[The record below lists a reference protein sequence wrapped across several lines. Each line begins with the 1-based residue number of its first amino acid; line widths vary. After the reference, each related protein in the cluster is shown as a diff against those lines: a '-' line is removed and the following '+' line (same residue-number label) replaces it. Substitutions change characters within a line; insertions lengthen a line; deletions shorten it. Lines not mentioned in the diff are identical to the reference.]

1 MGLSCSLENPAGLWG
16 LPTQTPTLFFPVDY
30 SPITET
36 FSTTV
41 AEIARSM
48 CPVSTGNL
56 QASISASGGT
66 ITVGADYAQYVE
78 YGTWKSPAQPF
89 LTPAVQAGAMMAYQ
103 QAQQIYQQAVQV
115 ENMLI
120 RMQGM
125 MGAMLSSM
133 GEAEMKMMGEAGMTG
148 GGEWVHPE
156 TGMSQATAD
165 SILDNYAKEH
175 GISVPQ
181 ETSMSGSSLLMTGIS
196 PSSWAHAFGGGGG
209 DPFGFIWDF
218 FMGNDIK
225 QMGPGW
231 GNGIAKNIGANLGLL
246 VGGEAYFS
254 GAAGNLMSGAL
265 GMVVGGL
272 ATAFLTVL
280 FDSMAAP
287 TEEFSIAIPEISVI

>member
-1 MGLSCSLENPAGLWG
+1 MGLICSLDDPAGLWG
-16 LPTQTPTLFFPVDY
+16 LPTKTPTLFFPVDY
-30 SPITET
+30 GPIAET
-36 FSTTV
+36 FGATV
-41 AEIARSM
+41 AEMARSM
-48 CPVSTGNL
+48 CPVDTGYL
-56 QASISASGGT
+56 QSSISASGGT

-103 QAQQIYQQAVQV
+103 QAQQIYQQAVWI
-115 ENMLI
+115 ETMLI
-120 RMQGM
+120 RMYGAMGAMMVGMGGAGM
-125 MGAMLSSM
+125 MG
-133 GEAEMKMMGEAGMTG
+133 G
-148 GGEWVHPE
+148 GAIHPE

-181 ETSMSGSSLLMTGIS
+181 ETSMSGGSFLMTGIS
-196 PSSWAHAFGGGGG
+196 PSSWGHAFGGGG
-209 DPFGFIWDF
+209 DPFGFIGDF

-231 GNGIAKNIGANLGLL
+231 GNGIAKSIGTNLGLL

-265 GMVVGGL
+265 GMFVGGIT
-272 ATAFLTVL
+272 TALLTVL
-280 FDSMAAP
+280 FDSMADP
-287 TEEFSIAIPEISVI
+287 TQEFSIAIPEISVI

>member
-1 MGLSCSLENPAGLWG
+1 MGLICSLDDPAGLWG
-16 LPTQTPTLFFPVDY
+16 LPTETPKLFFPVDY
-30 SPITET
+30 SPIAET
-36 FSTTV
+36 FGATV
-41 AEIARSM
+41 AEMARGM
-48 CPVSTGNL
+48 CPVDTGYL
-56 QASISASGGT
+56 QSSISASGGT

-103 QAQQIYQQAVQV
+103 QAQQIYQQAVQI
-115 ENMLI
+115 ETMLI
-120 RMQGM
+120 IMYGM
-125 MGAMLSSM
+125 MGAMM
-133 GEAEMKMMGEAGMTG
+133 AGMGGAGMMG

-181 ETSMSGSSLLMTGIS
+181 ETSMSGSSFLMTGVS
-196 PSSWAHAFGGGGG
+196 PSSWGHAFGGGS
-209 DPFGFIWDF
+209 PFGFIGDF
-218 FMGNDIK
+218 LMGNDIQ

-231 GNGIAKNIGANLGLL
+231 GNNIAKNIGANLGLL

-254 GAAGNLMSGAL
+254 GAASNLMSGAL
-265 GMVVGGL
+265 GMFVGGIT
-272 ATAFLTVL
+272 TALLTVL
-280 FDSMAAP
+280 LDSMADP

>member
-1 MGLSCSLENPAGLWG
+1 MGLICSLEDPAGLWS
-16 LPTQTPTLFFPVDY
+16 LPTETPTLSFPVDY
-30 SPITET
+30 SPIAET
-36 FSTTV
+36 FGATV
-41 AEIARSM
+41 AEMARGM
-48 CPVSTGNL
+48 CPVYTGYL
-56 QASISASGGT
+56 QSSISASGGT

-103 QAQQIYQQAVQV
+103 QAQQIYQQAVQI
-115 ENMLI
+115 ETMLI
-120 RMQGM
+120 RMYGMMSGM
-125 MGAMLSSM
+125 MG
-133 GEAEMKMMGEAGMTG
+133 G
-148 GGEWVHPE
+148 GAIHPE

-181 ETSMSGSSLLMTGIS
+181 ETSMSGGSFLMTGIS
-196 PSSWAHAFGGGGG
+196 PSSWEHAFSSGG
-209 DPFGFIWDF
+209 DPFGFIGDF

-231 GNGIAKNIGANLGLL
+231 GNGIAKSIGTNLGLL

-265 GMVVGGL
+265 GMFVGGIT
-272 ATAFLTVL
+272 TALLTVL
-280 FDSMAAP
+280 LDSMADP
-287 TEEFSIAIPEISVI
+287 TQEFSIAIPEISVI

>member
-1 MGLSCSLENPAGLWG
+1 MGLICSLEDPAGLWG
-16 LPTQTPTLFFPVDY
+16 LPTETPTLSFPVDY
-30 SPITET
+30 SPIAET
-36 FSTTV
+36 FGATV
-41 AEIARSM
+41 AEMARGM
-48 CPVSTGNL
+48 CPVDTGYL
-56 QASISASGGT
+56 QSSISASGGT

-103 QAQQIYQQAVQV
+103 QAQQIYQLAVQI
-115 ENMLI
+115 EAMLI
-120 RMQGM
+120 RMYGM
-125 MGAMLSSM
+125 MGAMM
-133 GEAEMKMMGEAGMTG
+133 G
-148 GGEWVHPE
+148 GGAIHPE

-181 ETSMSGSSLLMTGIS
+181 ETSMSGGSFLMTGIS
-196 PSSWAHAFGGGGG
+196 PSSWEHAFSSGG
-209 DPFGFIWDF
+209 DPFGFIGDF

-231 GNGIAKNIGANLGLL
+231 GNGIAKSIGTNLGLL

-265 GMVVGGL
+265 GMFVGGIT
-272 ATAFLTVL
+272 TALLTLL
-280 FDSMAAP
+280 FDSMADP
-287 TEEFSIAIPEISVI
+287 TGEFSIAIPEISVI

>member
-1 MGLSCSLENPAGLWG
+1 MGLICSLEDPAGLWG
-16 LPTQTPTLFFPVDY
+16 LPTETPTLSFPVDY
-30 SPITET
+30 SPIAET
-36 FSTTV
+36 FGATV
-41 AEIARSM
+41 AEMARGM
-48 CPVSTGNL
+48 CPVDTGYL
-56 QASISASGGT
+56 QSSISASGGT

-103 QAQQIYQQAVQV
+103 QAQQIYQLAVQI
-115 ENMLI
+115 EAMLI
-120 RMQGM
+120 RMYGMMSGM
-125 MGAMLSSM
+125 MG
-133 GEAEMKMMGEAGMTG
+133 G
-148 GGEWVHPE
+148 GAIHPE

-181 ETSMSGSSLLMTGIS
+181 ETSMSGGSFLMTGIS
-196 PSSWAHAFGGGGG
+196 PSSWEHAFSSGG
-209 DPFGFIWDF
+209 DPFGFIGDF

-231 GNGIAKNIGANLGLL
+231 GNSIAKNIGANLGLL

-265 GMVVGGL
+265 GMFVGGIT
-272 ATAFLTVL
+272 TALLTLL
-280 FDSMAAP
+280 FDSMADP
-287 TEEFSIAIPEISVI
+287 TGEFSIAIPEISVI

>member
-1 MGLSCSLENPAGLWG
+1 MGLICSLEDPAGLWG
-16 LPTQTPTLFFPVDY
+16 LPTETPTLFFPVDY
-30 SPITET
+30 GPIAET
-36 FSTTV
+36 FGATV
-41 AEIARSM
+41 AEMARSM
-48 CPVSTGNL
+48 CPVDTGYL
-56 QASISASGGT
+56 QSSISASGGT

-103 QAQQIYQQAVQV
+103 QAQQIYQQAVWI
-115 ENMLI
+115 EAMLI
-120 RMQGM
+120 RTYGA
-125 MGAMLSSM
+125 MGAMMVGM
-133 GEAEMKMMGEAGMTG
+133 GGAGMMG

-175 GISVPQ
+175 GISVSQ
-181 ETSMSGSSLLMTGIS
+181 ETSMSMSGGSFLMAGIS
-196 PSSWAHAFGGGGG
+196 PSSWGYAFGSGG
-209 DPFGFIWDF
+209 DPFGFIGDF

-231 GNGIAKNIGANLGLL
+231 GNGIAKSIGANLGLL

-265 GMVVGGL
+265 GMFVGGIT
-272 ATAFLTVL
+272 TALLTVL
-280 FDSMAAP
+280 LDSMADP